1 MRRFMIALLFGFASW
16 TALAEEVITEC
27 PYLLTSDSKIRLF
40 LAEMLHWGDAGTVD
54 TGDGDIVIAPKL
66 LYTPHVYGDK
76 GGFEGAVLLCRYG
89 KWGEEIQLRLPVPG
103 YMFRY
108 DTIVYDLGKRKL
120 PIYLR
125 AWATSVVKK
134 GE

>member
-1 MRRFMIALLFGFASW
+1 MRHFMIALLLGFASW
-16 TALAEEVITEC
+16 TAQAEEVITEC
-27 PYLLTSDSKIRLF
+27 PYLLPSDPSLRLF
-40 LAEMLHWGDAGTVD
+40 MAEMMHYGDARA
-54 TGDGDIVIAPKL
+54 GDHGDPYIKIAPRL
-66 LYTPHVYGDK
+66 SYTPHIYGDK
-76 GGFEGAVLLCRYG
+76 GGFEGAVLICRYG
-89 KWGEEIQLRLPVPG
+89 QWEPDIHLKLAVPG

-108 DTIVYDLGKRKL
+108 DDIVYEPGGRAH